1 MSVPQIRSEPRS
13 RAALAL
19 MLIAPAPTV
28 GVLMAMSQG
37 SVGTAIWMFAKI
49 WLLLLPVAWHVL
61 VDRRP
66 ITWSPPHRGGFF
78 TATLLGLAI
87 SAVIVAAYFV
97 IGRTLLVPAEIRAA
111 LKPPELMQPAYFI
124 GAAIYWITI
133 NSALEEYVYRWF
145 IFRKAEVLSG
155 SGVAAVLISAAI
167 FVVHHAVALA
177 HYTEPLVA
185 GLASAGVFIGGAV
198 WSWLYLRYRSVW
210 VPWVSHAIVDIAVF
224 GVAGWIIFK
233 G

>member
-1 MSVPQIRSEPRS
+1 MTGPQAKPESRR

-19 MLIAPAPTV
+19 VLIAPAPTV
-28 GVLMAMSQG
+28 GVVMAMTQG
-37 SVGTAIWMFAKI
+37 PLGTAIWMIAKV
-49 WLLLLPVAWHVL
+49 WLLALPLAWHVL
-61 VDRRP
+61 VDRKP
-66 ITWSPPHRGGFF
+66 ITFSPPHRGGFAVA
-78 TATLLGLAI
+78 TALGLAI

-111 LKPPELMQPAYFI
+111 LKPPELMQGAYFTA
-124 GAAIYWITI
+124 AAIYWITI

-145 IFRKAEVLSG
+145 IFRKAEVLTASG
-155 SGVAAVLISAAI
+155 TAAVLMSAAI

-185 GLASAGVFIGGAV
+185 ALASAGVFIGGAA
-198 WSWLYLRYRSVW
+198 WSWLYLRYRSIW

-224 GVAGWIIFK
+224 GVAGWIIF
-233 G
+233 GA